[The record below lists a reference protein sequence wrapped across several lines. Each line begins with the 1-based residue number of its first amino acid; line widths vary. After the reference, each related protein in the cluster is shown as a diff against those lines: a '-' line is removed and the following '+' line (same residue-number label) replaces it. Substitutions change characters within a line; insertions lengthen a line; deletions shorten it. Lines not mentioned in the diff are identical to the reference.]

1 MMRAPNHYRSLVC
14 LLSNI
19 LDAHTV
25 AFFLADPQKQQLKL
39 MAAQSLSKNLREH
52 STLPFEASGLLA
64 QVQRS
69 GQSIHLEK
77 LGAQDMEAAL
87 PFYREGESL
96 IKALFIAPVGD
107 GAGVL
112 FVDTKYNWGF
122 NDKQRKWISEI
133 AALLNELLQH
143 HQSLVRERD
152 YAQILELWHHLD
164 QAAFDDFNAD
174 RYLRAAVKDCTRFL
188 GLDYGFLAVLEP
200 QNDHYQIQAI
210 TDNVPLALREQSFPI
225 GQGLVGWL
233 FQNRRNLLIRRLQP
247 QAPDHFLCSPREK
260 FPHQGTFWG
269 LHSQIPLG
277 HAMAMVFLSRQP
289 RDWHA
294 DDQYAV
300 ERVARF
306 TNLMLERIYLS
317 RMCEH
322 LQACDPATGSY
333 NALAFEALLE
343 RQITDSLSRS
353 LPFTLALLQYEPWT
367 ALYSHLAPGR
377 VRGCLQELVQGIQ
390 RVLPDEVI
398 TGQLTENRVALLF
411 KGYVPKEI
419 EAHLARL
426 QNTWHKGPLAV
437 AKTLLINLQLG
448 VVSCPHDGSNSDQLW
463 VLAHQRLSGSAWSAA
478 ESES

>member
-25 AFFLADPQKQQLKL
+25 AFFLTDSKKQQLKL
-39 MAAQSLSKNLREH
+39 MAAQSLSKNLREN
-52 STLPFEASGLLA
+52 STLSFEGSGLLA

-69 GQSIHLEK
+69 GQAIHLEK
-77 LGAQDMEAAL
+77 LGTQGMEAAL
-87 PFYREGESL
+87 PFYGEGESL

-133 AALLNELLQH
+133 AALLNEHLQH

-164 QAAFDDFNAD
+164 QMAFDEFNAD
-174 RYLRAAVKDCTRFL
+174 RYLRAVVKDCTRFL

-200 QNDHYQIQAI
+200 QNDHYQLQAV
-210 TDNVPLALREQSFPI
+210 TDNVSLALREQSFPI
-225 GQGLVGWL
+225 AQGLVGWL
-233 FQNRRNLLIRRLQP
+233 FQNRRNLLIRRLRP
-247 QAPDHFLCSPREK
+247 QAPDHFLFVPREK

-269 LHSQIPLG
+269 LHAQIPLG
-277 HAMAMVFLSRQP
+277 HAMALVFLSRQP

-306 TNLMLERIYLS
+306 TNLMLERNYLS
-317 RMCEH
+317 QTCEH
-322 LQACDPATGSY
+322 LQTCDLTTGSY
-333 NALAFEALLE
+333 SALAFEGLIE
-343 RQITDSLSRS
+343 RQIMDSLSRS
-353 LPFTLALLQYEPWT
+353 VPFTLALLQFEPWA

-390 RVLPDEVI
+390 RVLSAEVI
-398 TGQLTENRVALLF
+398 TGQLTENRLALLF

-419 EAHLARL
+419 ETQLARL
-426 QNTWHKGPLAV
+426 QNTWQKGPLAV
-437 AKTLLINLQLG
+437 AKTLRINLQLG
-448 VVSCPHDGSNSDQLW
+448 VVSCPQDGSSGDQLW
-463 VLAHQRLSGSAWSAA
+463 VLAHQRLSGGAGSAA
-478 ESES
+478 EPAS